1 MKEQDFVGVSSTQIT
16 KEQAISIAASREWE
30 TWTDKQVVDFQLYQ
44 ERLAMDWGRFHHAVE
59 AMLGRP
65 VFTHEFAHNNLLRK
79 EYEGK
84 RGKPSFADVMAL
96 IPADK
101 RVIVVTL

>member
-1 MKEQDFVGVSSTQIT
+1 MKQIT
-16 KEQAISIAASREWE
+16 REEALSIAASREWE

-44 ERLAMDWGRFHHAVE
+44 ERLAMDWGRFHQAME

-65 VFTHEFAHNNLLRK
+65 VFTHEFASDTLK
-79 EYEGK
+79 EEYEGK

-96 IPADK
+96 IPEGK
-101 RVIVVTL
+101 TVILALVD